1 MSDRPDAFTW
11 QYTTRT
17 RKTSM
22 PLAGFEAAI
31 PSGELPETHAFDRA
45 TIGIGFNLNNIAGI

>member
-1 MSDRPDAFTW
+1 
-11 QYTTRT
+11 
-17 RKTSM
+17 M

-31 PSGELPETHAFDRA
+31 PAGELPETHAFDRA